1 MFGFDA
7 AKQAATCVDEEECST
22 YIPDVGYWTQK
33 KIVTELQDATL
44 FPDKDAFGIKG
55 FGTPKQWLDFINSD
69 KSLNHGYKLHLVKTC
84 LTADDFTKKTG
95 LAMTAEAKAAAKK
108 PKQKLRAKNAMKA
121 AKKMPMP

>member
-7 AKQAATCVDEEECST
+7 AKQAADCVDEEECAA

-44 FPDKDAFGIKG
+44 FPDKNDFGIKG

-69 KSLNHGYKLHLVKTC
+69 KSLNHGYKLHLIKTC

-95 LAMTAEAKAAAKK
+95 LVMTAEAKAAVKK
-108 PKQKLRAKNAMKA
+108 PKLRAKNAMKT